1 MEIKIA
7 SDGRIRIAELKGD
20 FDIGDEAKL
29 AEQLQP
35 LVVEPN
41 SRVLVEMSQLKQINS
56 LGLSELINAVV
67 RARMNKS
74 KLVLAAPTPFV
85 MGVFEVTRLN
95 NWFEIVPTVDD
106 AKKSLLS

>member
-1 MEIKIA
+1 MEITIEKE
-7 SDGRIRIAELKGD
+7 GRIHVAKLKGD
-20 FDIGDEAKL
+20 FDLGDETKL

-35 LVVEPN
+35 LILEPN
-41 SRVLVEMSQLKQINS
+41 ARVAVEMSQLKQINS

-74 KLVLAAPTPFV
+74 RLVLAAPSAFV

-95 NWFEIVPTVDD
+95 NWFEIVPTLEA
-106 AKKSLLS
+106 AKKSLLA